1 MDILQN
7 IMLIVLY
14 IQTDI
19 NLYWKCNAVLQKNMQ
34 TAQLAEN
41 YFFSISCNTIIPEL
55 QEACQP
61 CSFGRFKFSHSQIIN
76 CNPQVKIQMATA
88 YHCDILTS
96 HRLITP
102 QQT

>member
-1 MDILQN
+1 MLCYVDVKTHDEKLQN

-19 NLYWKCNAVLQKNMQ
+19 KLYWQCSAVLQQNMQ

-41 YFFSISCNTIIPEL
+41 YFFSISCNTVIPEL

-61 CSFGRFKFSHSQIIN
+61 CSFGRFKSPI
-76 CNPQVKIQMATA
+76 PK
-88 YHCDILTS
+88 
-96 HRLITP
+96 
-102 QQT
+102 